1 MKVKDLI
8 KELESYDGKDDLIV
22 AYWDK
27 ETVERYGSGWS
38 GKSDLKLTDEQ
49 WEAVVEMYE
58 DGEWHWQGSAG
69 DDFVELAH
77 KSIAEGK
84 EE

>member
-8 KELESYDGKDDLIV
+8 EQLGTYDGEDELIV

-27 ETVERYGSGWS
+27 ETVESYGSPTMTKDDWS
-38 GKSDLKLTDEQ
+38 Y
-49 WEAVVEMYE
+49 VVEMYE
-58 DGEWHWQGSAG
+58 NGEWHWQGSAG